1 MGDAQGQPPASGVPT
16 TPAEPFKVEIPLKSS
31 WDEPLTYAL
40 LDEKT
45 TDADG
50 PVFVGRMELLGPL
63 VNAIGHPGR
72 GGTYLIS
79 GYRGVGKTSLVIK
92 AASQA
97 GGNLPSGWRPLPL
110 VLNVSQVSASLGSGD
125 SSEAETLQISA
136 RRLLTAMLRELYT
149 HIPQLREAARAAGP
163 RSGLPAPPIEK
174 IETAYAK
181 AQATS
186 YTGTIQRRD
195 EQSRTRTVE
204 SKWGLQLANVL
215 KLVGIVALI
224 VAGGAEATA
233 WLRTSLLQVHVVA
246 LALAAV
252 AVATFTRAW
261 TITRRATSASMSSEE
276 FVRDNSL
283 HQLESDLQD
292 ILQDLDKARW
302 RTVIVLEELD
312 KIADEKGKQ
321 LDSVIRY
328 FKNLFTQAPAI
339 FLFITDK
346 QYFDLVEGRIDA
358 ARRDRTYA
366 IEHTFFTQRVFVRRP
381 GLEDC
386 LQFLKK
392 VAAYD
397 SQDAQNS
404 FLADVD
410 AVGKHDQ
417 RVRRLE
423 EMTPLEQFV
432 RLLLYRAQ
440 YHFFDLKTVM
450 RQYVQ
455 DEAGRAYLRADDT
468 TVPRSDRALASF
480 HFLIEQKM
488 RNHGFVGRDYAN
500 ESLQNS
506 IFSVFDDLYSPEP
519 QQVSRFYPREAD
531 EARESEQRRAVD
543 HLDLS
548 QRQAIEKAVD
558 ELVDDLALGQAAK
571 VIAPGGPGAELT
583 WRKDAPLRFRA
594 VARLTDYE
602 REAQL
607 KVKRM
612 VEVTAL
618 FESRGWLSD
627 ALPPDLAH
635 LVTGAKDNLTAVVR
649 SFDDSQVAQS
659 REQVDKVVI
668 DCEVQT
674 APLVEELTRLH
685 LERLQSTVW
694 LQSTVGQLTPVSGPD
709 RAFSFME
716 GTAPHTP
723 RGLLLYE
730 TFSSGEPVR
739 SAEARLPESESLAV
753 VIVALDAQAS
763 RASLLAKYGLDAV
776 ESREDVLVSI
786 LPIDQGLDLRSD
798 AGWADRTAEEI
809 LFALTWLGP
818 PAEASPDLVDRSR
831 AIHPR
836 SMEFVLRASNGVVE
850 ESSLDDALAR
860 WAASE
865 DRVLAVPT
873 DEEPTRAQVVNA
885 LRSGRRVAPMSINS
899 YPVNPDESLIALV
912 QARRVAV
919 IVPSR
924 PEWDELHHRL
934 SGDRARIVTGVG
946 EVPADERSVSVI
958 HEKGLSPVAVAE
970 LIGRI
975 LPQQAID
982 VLRPDAERNVPRAL
996 ALITAASIGNDPDA
1010 SRWQDALIATRDVR
1024 SIAEAAGLLEHRG
1037 HETRALPLYKSA
1049 ADQGDAPSMGRLVTL
1064 LSKSEPEESLRWQ
1077 ERLIARKDAE
1087 VLRGVA
1093 ETFEDDDRDRALTL
1107 YEAAAAA
1114 GDSQAAKRVSALA

>member
-1 MGDAQGQPPASGVPT
+1 MGGAKGQPPATGVPT

-31 WDEPLTYAL
+31 WDESLTYAV

-45 TDADG
+45 PDADG
-50 PVFVGRMELLGPL
+50 PVFVGRTELLGPL

-79 GYRGVGKTSLVIK
+79 GYRGAGKTSLVIK

-97 GGNLPSGWRPLPL
+97 GENLSDGWRLLPL

-125 SSEAETLQISA
+125 SSDAETLQISS
-136 RRLLTAMLRELYT
+136 RRLLTAMLRALHTYV
-149 HIPQLREAARAAGP
+149 PQLREAAQATEP
-163 RSGLPAPPIEK
+163 RSGLPAPPIQK
-174 IETAYAK
+174 IETAYDK

-204 SKWGLQLANVL
+204 SKWSLQLANVL

-224 VAGGAEATA
+224 VAGGAEAAA
-233 WLRTSLLQVHVVA
+233 WLRTSLPQVHVVA
-246 LALAAV
+246 VALAAV
-252 AVATFTRAW
+252 AVVTFTRARSISR
-261 TITRRATSASMSSEE
+261 TATTASTASEE
-276 FVRDNSL
+276 FVTDNSL

-312 KIADEKGKQ
+312 KIDDEQGQQ

-339 FLFITDK
+339 FLFVTDK
-346 QYFDLVEGRIDA
+346 QYLDLVEGRIDA
-358 ARRDRTYA
+358 ARRERTYA
-366 IEHTFFTQRVFVRRP
+366 IEHTFFTHRVFVRRP

-392 VAAYD
+392 VAAFD
-397 SQDAQNS
+397 SQDARNS

-423 EMTPLEQFV
+423 EMNPVEQFV
-432 RLLLYRAQ
+432 RLLLYRSQ

-455 DEAGRAYLRADDT
+455 DEVGRAYLRADDT

-506 IFSVFDDLYSPEP
+506 IFSVFDDLYSSES

-531 EARESEQRRAVD
+531 DGLESDQRRAVD

-607 KVKRM
+607 QVKRM
-612 VEVTAL
+612 VGVTAL

-627 ALPPDLAH
+627 ALSPH
-635 LVTGAKDNLTAVVR
+635 LVTGAKDDLTAVVR
-649 SFDDSQVAQS
+649 SFDDSQVAPS
-659 REQVDKVVI
+659 REQVAKVVI

-674 APLVEELTRLH
+674 APLVEELTRRH
-685 LERLQSTVW
+685 LER
-694 LQSTVGQLTPVSGPD
+694 LQSTVGQLTPFSGPD
-709 RAFSFME
+709 LAFSFME
-716 GTAPHTP
+716 GTAPQTP

-730 TFSSGEPVR
+730 TLSSGEPGR
-739 SAEARLPESESLAV
+739 SPEPRLLDSESLAV
-753 VIVALDAQAS
+753 VIVALDDQAS
-763 RASLLAKYGLDAV
+763 RASLLAKYGLDTV
-776 ESREDVLVSI
+776 ESREDVLVSVV
-786 LPIDQGLDLRSD
+786 PIDQGLDLRSD

-809 LFALTWLGP
+809 LFARTWLGS
-818 PAEASPDLVDRSR
+818 PAETSPDLVDRSR
-831 AIHPR
+831 AVHPR
-836 SMEFVLRASNGVVE
+836 SMEFVLRSSNGVVE

-865 DRVLAVPT
+865 DRLLAVPT

-885 LRSGRRVAPMSINS
+885 LRSGRRVAPMSIDS
-899 YPVNPDESLIALV
+899 YPVDPDESLIALV
-912 QARRVAV
+912 QARRVAI
-919 IVPSR
+919 IVPPGPDWEELRHRPSR
-924 PEWDELHHRL
+924 
-934 SGDRARIVTGVG
+934 DRARVVTSVG
-946 EVPADERSVSVI
+946 EIPTDERSVSVI
-958 HEKGLSPVAVAE
+958 HEKGLSPIAVAE

-982 VLRPDAERNVPRAL
+982 VLRPEAERNVPRAL
-996 ALITAASIGNDPDA
+996 ALITAASIGHGPDV
-1010 SRWQDALIATRDVR
+1010 SRWQDALIATGDAR
-1024 SIAEAAGLLEHRG
+1024 SIAEAARLLEHRG
-1037 HETRALPLYKSA
+1037 QETRALSLYKTA
-1049 ADQGDAPSMGRLVTL
+1049 ADLGDAPSMGRLVAL
-1064 LSKSEPEESLRWQ
+1064 LSKSEAEESLRWQ
-1077 ERLIARKDAE
+1077 ERLIARRDAE
-1087 VLRGVA
+1087 ILRRVA
-1093 ETFEDDDRDRALTL
+1093 EIFEDDDRERALTL
-1107 YEAAAAA
+1107 YQAAAAA
-1114 GDSQAAKRVSALA
+1114 GDSQAAKRVSELAPNRSVP

>member
-1 MGDAQGQPPASGVPT
+1 M
-16 TPAEPFKVEIPLKSS
+16 
-31 WDEPLTYAL
+31 
-40 LDEKT
+40 
-45 TDADG
+45 
-50 PVFVGRMELLGPL
+50 
-63 VNAIGHPGR
+63 
-72 GGTYLIS
+72 
-79 GYRGVGKTSLVIK
+79 
-92 AASQA
+92 
-97 GGNLPSGWRPLPL
+97 
-110 VLNVSQVSASLGSGD
+110 
-125 SSEAETLQISA
+125 
-136 RRLLTAMLRELYT
+136 
-149 HIPQLREAARAAGP
+149 
-163 RSGLPAPPIEK
+163 
-174 IETAYAK
+174 
-181 AQATS
+181 
-186 YTGTIQRRD
+186 
-195 EQSRTRTVE
+195 E

-246 LALAAV
+246 VALAAV
-252 AVATFTRAW
+252 AVVTFTRAW
-261 TITRRATSASMSSEE
+261 TITRRATSASTSSEE

-312 KIADEKGKQ
+312 KIADEQGEQ

-358 ARRDRTYA
+358 ARRERTYA
-366 IEHTFFTQRVFVRRP
+366 IEHTFFTHRVFVRRP

-397 SQDAQNS
+397 SQDAQKS

-423 EMTPLEQFV
+423 EMTPVEQFV

-488 RNHGFVGRDYAN
+488 RNHGFIGRDYAN

-506 IFSVFDDLYSPEP
+506 IFSVFDDLYSPES

-531 EARESEQRRAVD
+531 DGLESDQRRAVD

-607 KVKRM
+607 QVKRM
-612 VEVTAL
+612 VAVTAL

-635 LVTGAKDNLTAVVR
+635 LVTGAKDDLTAVVR

-674 APLVEELTRLH
+674 APLVEELTRRH
-685 LERLQSTVW
+685 LKR
-694 LQSTVGQLTPVSGPD
+694 LQSTVGQLTPFSGPD
-709 RAFSFME
+709 LAFSFME
-716 GTAPHTP
+716 GTAPQTP

-730 TFSSGEPVR
+730 TVSSGEPGR
-739 SAEARLPESESLAV
+739 SPEPRLLDSESLAV
-753 VIVALDAQAS
+753 VIVALDDQAS
-763 RASLLAKYGLDAV
+763 RASLLAKYGLDTV
-776 ESREDVLVSI
+776 ESREDVLVSVV
-786 LPIDQGLDLRSD
+786 PIDQGLDLRSD

-809 LFALTWLGP
+809 LFARTWLGS
-818 PAEASPDLVDRSR
+818 PAETSPDLVDRSR
-831 AIHPR
+831 AIRPR

-885 LRSGRRVAPMSINS
+885 LRSGRRVAPMSIDS
-899 YPVNPDESLIALV
+899 YPVDPDESLIALV

-924 PEWDELHHRL
+924 PDWDELHHRV
-934 SGDRARIVTGVG
+934 SGDRARAVTGVG

-982 VLRPDAERNVPRAL
+982 VLRPEAERNVPRAL
-996 ALITAASIGNDPDA
+996 ALITAASIGHDPDA
-1010 SRWQDALIATRDVR
+1010 SRWQDALIATGDAR

-1037 HETRALPLYKSA
+1037 QETRALPLYKSRRRPGRRPVHGSPGHA
-1049 ADQGDAPSMGRLVTL
+1049 AVEVRTGRVLAL
-1064 LSKSEPEESLRWQ
+1064 AGE
-1077 ERLIARKDAE
+1077 AYHRKDAE

-1093 ETFEDDDRDRALTL
+1093 EMFEDDDRERARDPVP
-1107 YEAAAAA
+1107 
-1114 GDSQAAKRVSALA
+1114 GSRRGR